1 MGDSFVWGGGGGKE
15 RKEGRKERKK
25 ERRGRGRRGKA
36 EDPENLAP
44 NAPNLERGG
53 KILPEEFAGVDW
65 GNIFLSEVAWGGGR
79 LELEAG
85 RGFSGRQKKSFLSFA
100 KGGQGALSPRTIHGS
115 VRFFTSSA
123 NDLLVHEPN

>member
-15 RKEGRKERKK
+15 RKDGRKERKK

-65 GNIFLSEVAWGGGR
+65 GNIFLSEVAWGGEIGVRGR
-79 LELEAG
+79 EGVFGEAKKKFSLLCKRRAG
-85 RGFSGRQKKSFLSFA
+85 RPKSKDNPWKCS
-100 KGGQGALSPRTIHGS
+100 
-115 VRFFTSSA
+115 
-123 NDLLVHEPN
+123 LLH